1 MGFDGLILAFMV
13 PNTAKKLHQTS
24 RQESVGRFF
33 DGGDEVFL
41 VFLVLKNAKKIHHT
55 AIKPPWNLHP
65 PFHFPLK
72 SHQKNHQTSIT
83 PQSNLHR
90 TCCYFIK
97 TSLSFPS
104 RQNHAGLIAERFR
117 NRDNLQNSV
126 GLAALCPSQDFVAPD
141 IMIFFFLTMNTSE
154 TMWWLNL
161 AISVFAEK
169 VPNSIFFCIHL
180 SSAGFTQ
187 VAWKFDGISAHN
199 SNSFF
204 SVIIADP
211 KAETTKSNHDNF
223 FLRFILEYQFYSILY
238 VDFDQEKKRKCCW
251 NNLWKMHHHF
261 FDVGLMEVSGHF
273 WCRKNKAMPSNL
285 YQTSIRLTGRG
296 QLEWWL
302 RLVRGNNVVSFS
314 WWFVS
319 SLQKIQR

>member
-1 MGFDGLILAFMV
+1 MMFDGVWWTYLGV
-13 PNTAKKLHQTS
+13 YGAKH
-24 RQESVGRFF
+24 RQETPSNLQARIGGSFLWWRF
-33 DGGDEVFL
+33 DEVFL

-65 PFHFPLK
+65 PFHFPPK

-83 PQSNLHR
+83 LQSNLHR

-126 GLAALCPSQDFVAPD
+126 GLAALCRSQDFVAPD
-141 IMIFFFLTMNTSE
+141 ITIFFFLTMNTSE

-211 KAETTKSNHDNF
+211 KAETTKSNHDHF
-223 FLRFILEYQFYSILY
+223 FLRFILGYQFYSILN
-238 VDFDQEKKRKCCW
+238 VDQEK
-251 NNLWKMHHHF
+251 N
-261 FDVGLMEVSGHF
+261 
-273 WCRKNKAMPSNL
+273 A
-285 YQTSIRLTGRG
+285 
-296 QLEWWL
+296 
-302 RLVRGNNVVSFS
+302 NVVEITCEGCITIF
-314 WWFVS
+314 
-319 SLQKIQR
+319 LM